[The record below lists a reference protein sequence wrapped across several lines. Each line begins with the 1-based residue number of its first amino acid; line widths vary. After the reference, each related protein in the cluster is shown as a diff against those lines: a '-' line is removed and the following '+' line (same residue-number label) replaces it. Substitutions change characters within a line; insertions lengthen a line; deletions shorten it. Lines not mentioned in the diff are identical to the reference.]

1 MSKAVAKAP
10 ALWKNSFV
18 WFGVVLA
25 GLSVWG
31 FIKGDEVIRD
41 PGQVREN
48 NLAWFYLAGAVI
60 MLVNGWMTHRQAI
73 RAYDDQS
80 ASSTKE

>member
-1 MSKAVAKAP
+1 VSKAVAKAP

-18 WFGVVLA
+18 WFGVALA
-25 GLSVWG
+25 GLAVWG

-48 NLAWFYLAGAVI
+48 NLAWFYVAGSVI
-60 MLVNGWMTHRQAI
+60 MLINGWMTHRQAEK
-73 RAYDDQS
+73 AHDEQS
-80 ASSTKE
+80 ASSAAE